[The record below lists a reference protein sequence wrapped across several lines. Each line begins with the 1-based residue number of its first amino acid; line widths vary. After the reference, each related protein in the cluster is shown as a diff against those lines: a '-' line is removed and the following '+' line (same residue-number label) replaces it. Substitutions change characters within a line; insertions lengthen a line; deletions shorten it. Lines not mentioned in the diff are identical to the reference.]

1 MCSAIYFAP
10 PLKCDRSTHATP
22 RRPLSTSN
30 NNSRENIH
38 RMGSLSSLR
47 ALVEYCIAVKV
58 PLTAIEWPLSAP
70 NVNET
75 CSIEDYV
82 FNAVH

>member
-1 MCSAIYFAP
+1 MKFAQ
-10 PLKCDRSTHATP
+10 LIMDRSTHTTLQ
-22 RRPLSTSN
+22 PLSTSN
-30 NNSRENIH
+30 NNSREKIH

-47 ALVEYCIAVKV
+47 ALVVYCIVVKV

-75 CSIEDYV
+75 CSIEDYD
-82 FNAVH
+82 FNVH